1 MKELERRFQVEKQ
14 DNPVN
19 RKKVESQKK
28 FHENRAQEKEL
39 RKLRSRASWLE
50 KEILKLEDK
59 MKKLEEKL
67 SAPRDGDDVI
77 ELTRSYLEDKRILDA
92 YTQEWSSLVEKIG

>member
-1 MKELERRFQVEKQ
+1 MFA
-14 DNPVN
+14 
-19 RKKVESQKK
+19 S
-28 FHENRAQEKEL
+28 L
-39 RKLRSRASWLE
+39 RSTSSRASWLE